1 MSGEPFEAWSV
12 DWSVVVPSGLL
23 GPRVIAS
30 LTFVAD
36 VGKETRVAFDHVVDL
51 LKAAVRKAVVVEASG
66 EIPVTALPVAV
77 VVPVVVLHR
86 VVELILGLRGTV
98 GPVGTPRKVFKG
110 GVGASEEVFMG
121 VL

>member
-1 MSGEPFEAWSV
+1 MG
-12 DWSVVVPSGLL
+12 WSVVVPSELL

-36 VGKETRVAFDHVVDL
+36 IGKETRVAFDHVVDL
-51 LKAAVRKAVVVEASG
+51 LQAAVGKAVVVEASG

-98 GPVGTPRKVFKG
+98 GPVGPVGTPRKVFKG
-110 GVGASEEVFMG
+110 RVGASEEVLVG